1 VSAAL
6 NWAVIV
12 LGAGNIAQ
20 VAERWHLVNRATE
33 LADRIAGMHGERV
46 RVVAPPKAQQQ
57 GGNREAKGYQRD
69 ANGRFASSGAQDGPV
84 DIAARRT
91 GT

>member
-1 VSAAL
+1 MSGAL
-6 NWAVIV
+6 TWAVIV
-12 LGAGNIAQ
+12 LGAGNVAQ

-46 RVVAPPKAQQQ
+46 RLVAPPRAQQP

-69 ANGRFASSGAQDGPV
+69 ANGRFAPRGAQDEV
-84 DIAARRT
+84 ADIAARRT